1 MITVDK
7 ETRNI
12 KFYKRHE
19 TDKVWQVKYVD
30 YVGLKAVSFDKKKI
44 LFLFEDYPKKFT
56 KEEKEL
62 FDKENPFWADFFS

>member
-7 ETRNI
+7 ETRKI
-12 KFYKRHE
+12 MFYKRHE
-19 TDKVWQVKYVD
+19 GDKVWQVKYVD

>member
-1 MITVDK
+1 M
-7 ETRNI
+7 
-12 KFYKRHE
+12 FYKRHE
-19 TDKVWQVKYVD
+19 GDKVWQVKYVD

>member
-7 ETRNI
+7 ETRKI

-44 LFLFEDYPKKFT
+44 LLIATIAF
-56 KEEKEL
+56 
-62 FDKENPFWADFFS
+62 FFSSKPCL